1 MLLSPALRYF
11 LLLKT
16 EGCLLSTFFS
26 NTVYVPLIRETYFL
40 HPQETAGKIV
50 VLYALSKL
58 KVTIRVI
65 NICPSVS
72 FLGLTPLPAEY
83 F

>member
-16 EGCLLSTFFS
+16 ECCLRSTFFS
-26 NTVYVPLIRETYFL
+26 NKVYVPLIRETYFL

-50 VLYALSKL
+50 VFYTRSQ
-58 KVTIRVI
+58 
-65 NICPSVS
+65 S
-72 FLGLTPLPAEY
+72 
-83 F
+83 